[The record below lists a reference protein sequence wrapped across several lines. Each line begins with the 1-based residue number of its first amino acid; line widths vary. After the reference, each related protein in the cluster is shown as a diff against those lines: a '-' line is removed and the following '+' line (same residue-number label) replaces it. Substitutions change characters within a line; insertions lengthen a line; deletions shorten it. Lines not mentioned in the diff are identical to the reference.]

1 MQKKGTC
8 KEKIRKFKR
17 ILRDRGYTHNLW
29 INILKT
35 CKTSLTTLT
44 YQRKKKFGYSLKVY
58 ALTLKV
64 LIRQPRTFQEVENA
78 APLTQTV
85 QQSIQDAKGT
95 YSVSRRQQQLHTLVS
110 SLAAKEK
117 AKKAPLSAYQFSPQ
131 ISVDEKLANLRR
143 EIKEVINLKSES
155 EE

>member
-1 MQKKGTC
+1 M
-8 KEKIRKFKR
+8 
-17 ILRDRGYTHNLW
+17 
-29 INILKT
+29 
-35 CKTSLTTLT
+35 T
-44 YQRKKKFGYSLKVY
+44 YQGKKKFGYSLKVY

-78 APLTQTV
+78 APLTQTA

-131 ISVDEKLANLRR
+131 TSVDEKLANLRR
-143 EIKEVINLKSES
+143 EIKQVINLKSES